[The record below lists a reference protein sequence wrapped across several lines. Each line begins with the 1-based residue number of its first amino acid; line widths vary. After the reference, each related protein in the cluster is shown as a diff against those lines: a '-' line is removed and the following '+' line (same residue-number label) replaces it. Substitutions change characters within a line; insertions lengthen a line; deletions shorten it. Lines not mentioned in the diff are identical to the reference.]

1 MLRLMNAVLPITAKS
16 ITRREAAFHPSAE
29 QYRARANLIKSSIG
43 PATGGPERAALLD
56 MAMEFER
63 LAAELERMRT
73 RSAKPDPDLPPEV
86 PPCGWADRLVRR
98 FGDLKRRMTKT
109 KTSG

>member
-1 MLRLMNAVLPITAKS
+1 MNAVLPITAKS

-29 QYRARANLIKSSIG
+29 QYRARANLLKSSIG
-43 PATGGPERAALLD
+43 PAIGGPERAALLD

-73 RSAKPDPDLPPEV
+73 RNAKPGPDLPPEV
-86 PPCGWADRLVRR
+86 LPCRLADRLVRR